1 MDFEVNRTNLHE
13 CRVVEVAPPAL
24 QPGQALLRVDTF
36 ALTSNNV
43 TYAAFGDA
51 LNYWG
56 FFPAREAADW
66 GRVPVWG
73 YASVLASTH
82 DDVAEDTRVY
92 GYLPMSTHLAVT
104 PGRVDEAGFT
114 DVAPHRAP
122 MAGVYNRYLRV
133 DTDPIHDPAHED
145 HRMLLWPLFYTSFLI
160 DDFLDDNGFFGAT
173 AVVVSSASSKTAIGT
188 AFLLSRRKAAEV
200 IGLTSA
206 GNADFVEGLGVY
218 DRVVTYD
225 DVASLPAG
233 AAVYIDI
240 AGDGEVR
247 SAVHRTYGDRLAYS
261 MAVGATHW
269 DQPSP
274 SPAPEALPGA
284 APVFFF
290 APDQVRKRAED
301 WGQAGLDDRVATA
314 WRQYLDFCAG
324 WVELQRGSG
333 PDAVERTYV
342 ELLDGRTD
350 PAIGHI
356 LSMWPEED
364 A

>member
-1 MDFEVNRTNLHE
+1 MDFEVDRTNLHE
-13 CRVVEVAPPAL
+13 CRIVDVEPPDLDA
-24 QPGQALLRVDTF
+24 GQALLRVDAF

-56 FFPAREAADW
+56 FFPARDASTW

-73 YASVLASTH
+73 YASVVATTH
-82 DDVAEDTRVY
+82 DGVAEGARFY
-92 GYLPMSTHLAVT
+92 GYLPMSTHVAVT
-104 PGRVDEAGFT
+104 PGRLDEGGFT

-133 DTDPIHDPAHED
+133 DTDPIHDPAHEE

-160 DDFLDDNGFFGAT
+160 DDFLDDNSRFGAA

-188 AFLLSRRKAAEV
+188 AFQLARRSTADV

-206 GNADFVEGLGVY
+206 GNAAFVDGLGVY
-218 DRVVTYD
+218 DRVVSYGD
-225 DVASLPAG
+225 IASLPEAE
-233 AAVYIDI
+233 AVYVDI

-247 SAVHRTYGDRLAYS
+247 SAVHHTCGDRLAYS

-269 DQPSP
+269 DQPSQ
-274 SPAPEALPGA
+274 APEALPGPTPA
-284 APVFFF
+284 FFF
-290 APDQVRKRAED
+290 APDQVKKRTKD
-301 WGQAGLDDRVATA
+301 WGQAGLDDRVAAA
-314 WRQYLDFCAG
+314 WRQYVDFCDG
-324 WVELQRGSG
+324 WVDLRHGSG
-333 PDAVERTYV
+333 PDAVEHVYL
-342 ELLDGRTD
+342 ELLEGRVD
-350 PAIGHI
+350 PTAGHI
-356 LSMWPEED
+356 LSMWPERD